1 MITETIGTT
10 IRRTYDSLSDFA
22 DYAENFSSE
31 VTTGRESP
39 HWAYGEPGHFGND
52 DAFRL
57 ARDGWQSKQDEAINI
72 AEEAI
77 REIETEM
84 DIDRWE
90 PVWDVTGGAVDIGQY
105 LAGEPECMMEYPV
118 TPIPSTGRVVTI
130 CTSVA
135 ASGSIDP
142 EELISRGTMIA
153 GLAMMLERMGYNT
166 EIWADLSVE
175 GFRTGHKLEERILVK
190 SARDMI
196 DPSRILYAIAN
207 PSMLRIIGF
216 AAMHG
221 LPYEWQRSLSVGM
234 GYGMPASPV
243 HDLPDGTIYM
253 DKLLSYV
260 SYDAKAELVGYLRKL
275 GIIE

>member
-52 DAFRL
+52 AAFRL

-105 LAGEPECMMEYPV
+105 LAGEPECMMEYPDPLRDSQPQHAPDYRIRGDARA
-118 TPIPSTGRVVTI
+118 TLR
-130 CTSVA
+130 VA
-135 ASGSIDP
+135 A
-142 EELISRGTMIA
+142 
-153 GLAMMLERMGYNT
+153 
-166 EIWADLSVE
+166 
-175 GFRTGHKLEERILVK
+175 
-190 SARDMI
+190 
-196 DPSRILYAIAN
+196 
-207 PSMLRIIGF
+207 
-216 AAMHG
+216 
-221 LPYEWQRSLSVGM
+221 
-234 GYGMPASPV
+234 
-243 HDLPDGTIYM
+243 
-253 DKLLSYV
+253 
-260 SYDAKAELVGYLRKL
+260 
-275 GIIE
+275 